1 MRNQRIALFALVA
14 VAAAAVPERG
24 ADFHFALSRSAPAAD
39 ATVPA
44 PAEIKLWF
52 TEVPRPGSLAVRL
65 VDAGGALVETAE
77 PKADEADAKIIS
89 LRIGR
94 TLPAA
99 SYTVAW
105 RGIGGDGHVVQGEFG
120 FRVSAE

>member
-1 MRNQRIALFALVA
+1 MRKPIALLTLVL
-14 VAAAAVPERG
+14 VAAAATPER
-24 ADFHFALSRSAPAAD
+24 AEDFHFALSRSAPAAD

-52 TEVPRPGSLAVRL
+52 TQVPRPGSLAVRL
-65 VDAGGALVETAE
+65 VDAGGTRVETEE
-77 PKADEADAKIIS
+77 PAADESDAKVIS

-99 SYTVAW
+99 SYTVEW
-105 RGIGGDGHVVQGEFG
+105 RGIGDDGHVVQGRFG
-120 FRVSAE
+120 FRVTAE